1 MRRFDSPGQRTG
13 AARRTVVYI
22 LAGVGG
28 VLLLSCFLCGG
39 GIYLALNWAEGSF
52 HETFNANYRDHPM
65 VQEHIGEVKTMSVDF
80 ADMAEVKEERG
91 DPDYLSFYVVGTK
104 GEGQVV
110 VLVKEGLIDTCEL
123 IVPAGTFQ
131 LE

>member
-1 MRRFDSPGQRTG
+1 MSG
-13 AARRTVVYI
+13 
-22 LAGVGG
+22 L
-28 VLLLSCFLCGG
+28 LCGG
-39 GIYLALNWAEGSF
+39 GLFLVLNWAEGSF
-52 HETFNANYRDHPM
+52 QETFNANYRDHPM
-65 VQEHIGEVKTMSVDF
+65 VQEHIGEVDTMTIDF
-80 ADMAEVKEERG
+80 ADMAAVKEDRG

-131 LE
+131 LK